1 MWLVAGLGNPGRKYH
16 RTRHNLG
23 FEVAELIAERL
34 GIRFKDRGLYEIAE
48 GAYGDEKIIL
58 LKPLTYMNLSGNAVR
73 AVRDYYKVPF
83 SKIIIIHDDLDLPP
97 GRIKL
102 KKGGSSGGHRGVQS
116 IIDKLSDNS
125 FLRVKI
131 GIGKPLDE
139 PVEGYVLKKFS
150 PSERALIDNAIKR
163 AADAVEEIVTSGV
176 DIAMNIYNKK
186 ED

>member
-1 MWLVAGLGNPGRKYH
+1 LWIVAGLGNPGRKYH

-58 LKPLTYMNLSGNAVR
+58 VKPLTYMNLSGEALKLVS
-73 AVRDYYKVPF
+73 DFFKPPTDH
-83 SKIIIIHDDLDLPP
+83 IIVIHDDLDLPV
-97 GRIKL
+97 GRLKL
-102 KKGGSSGGHRGVQS
+102 KKGGSSGGHKGVQS
-116 IIDKLSDNS
+116 IIERLSDNT

-139 PVEGYVLKKFS
+139 PVEGYVLRRFS
-150 PSERALIDNAIKR
+150 KSERTLIDEAIQR
-163 AADAVEEIVTSGV
+163 AADAVLEIVTAGI
-176 DIAMNIYNKK
+176 DRAMSIYNKK
-186 ED
+186 DN